1 MVPFC
6 RLRNACVDLALYRK
20 FHAPNFTVGAAFA
33 GFVSPKA
40 VWTSQS
46 RRDATRFNLR
56 HDRIVD
62 LRLRRSPRRPKKN
75 CALAHRHGATLVARP
90 HLAHAIDDSARDF
103 TQRLSARRADDDV
116 DHHSLRRCDGEWD
129 LWSRAPALR
138 AHSHDGAVAG

>member
-1 MVPFC
+1 MMINVVIGPPRRKPLWKITSGSVNSVSQMWARNQRCTVPM
-6 RLRNACVDLALYRK
+6 R
-20 FHAPNFTVGAAFA
+20 
-33 GFVSPKA
+33 
-40 VWTSQS
+40 QS
-46 RRDATRFNLR
+46 TIFLR

-90 HLAHAIDDSARDF
+90 HLAHAIDDSTRDF
-103 TQRLSARRADDDV
+103 TQWLSSRRADDDV
-116 DHHSLRRCDGEWD
+116 NHHSLRRCDGEWD